1 MEENKRIPYATWKV
15 GDEEYKLKLTTS
27 VIVKLEKELKTNLLN
42 LVSGNNI
49 PALVLMLKVTHGAM
63 LKYHHGIKLE
73 DVENMF
79 DTYVD
84 EGGSQTTFMTDVF
97 LPIYQASG
105 FFSAQ
110 MEGNMTKQLEE
121 VKEQL

>member
-63 LKYHHGIKLE
+63 LKYHLGIKLE

-105 FFSAQ
+105 FFSGSMAET
-110 MEGNMTKQLEE
+110 MNEKIDEA
-121 VKEQL
+121 KEQL